1 MDLRQLKSLVAV
13 SEEKTFVQAAR
24 RLHVTQPALSR
35 QIRTFEKEIGT
46 AVFHRSRAGVAL
58 TPAGEICL
66 AAAKSIIAKVERSVG
81 EVRLA
86 SAGKAG
92 ACTIYVSQ
100 WCLWTGFTGRVLN
113 HLAKHDPGIE
123 VIVREGEVGR
133 QFECLRRGHVDIS
146 IATAPRNGYEDIHTE
161 TLLDDVASIALLS
174 PRHPLAS
181 RASVRLEELGDQ
193 TLLAYDS
200 KLLNSIDPEIRA
212 EFQRLGFT
220 PKRTHQLATTESLIA
235 RVSAGLGWS
244 IHRRSLRGKI
254 PDVATVPIENFGVP
268 VPISLMHRAKETQP
282 HILEVARRI
291 REVAAAEYPQMRSFA
306 PFDNIPDSASLSPA
320 RNSEVELRDLRY
332 FAAVVEERGIGRAAI
347 RLGLTQPALSRQIR
361 AVEQGIGVSL
371 VARATR
377 GIVPTVAGKTLY
389 AAAREILGDVS
400 RLPAEVE
407 RGQRAA
413 AGRCMIAAV
422 TAGSVRDLVSA
433 VMRTAGERYA
443 HLELSVHNVPTPQ
456 QPQALNDGEFDI
468 GVCHP
473 FFNLVAG
480 FPNLECRELLTDWM
494 EGALLPTNHPLAERE
509 SITFDDLGSTPFL
522 FFRRD
527 FHPAF
532 YDYLFDAFRRHRYT
546 PVLGPT
552 QNGLNTLWSMCE
564 AGAGWSLAFASHRDA
579 PPPGLVP
586 IPIED
591 FNIPWGVS
599 LLSRKNES
607 RPAARAIIELL
618 FEEAASRNYAL
629 RGSRQEK
636 KEPALVG

>member
-13 SEEKTFVQAAR
+13 SEEKTFVQASR
-24 RLHVTQPALSR
+24 RLNVTQPALSR
-35 QIRTFEKEIGT
+35 QIRTFEREIGT
-46 AVFHRSRAGVAL
+46 AVFHRGRAGVTL

-66 AAAKSIIAKVERSVG
+66 AAARSIIEKVEQAITAT
-81 EVRLA
+81 RLA

-100 WCLWTGFTGRVLN
+100 WCGWTGFTGRLLS
-113 HLAKHDPGIE
+113 HLAKTDPGIE
-123 VIVREGEVGR
+123 ITIREGELGH
-133 QFECLRRGHVDIS
+133 QWECLRSGHVDIS
-146 IATAPRNGYEDIHTE
+146 IATGPRGGYDDIHTE
-161 TLLDDVASIALLS
+161 TLFNDVASLALLS
-174 PRHPLAS
+174 PRHPLAT
-181 RASVRLEELGDQ
+181 RISVRLDELSEH
-193 TLLAYDS
+193 TLLSYDTR
-200 KLLNSIDPEIRA
+200 LLNNIEKEIRM
-212 EFQRLGFT
+212 EFQRIGFV
-220 PKRTHQLATTESLIA
+220 PKRMQQLATTESLLA

-268 VPISLMHRAKETQP
+268 VPISLMHRTNETQP

-291 REVAAAEYPQMRSFA
+291 REVATAEFPAMRPLGA
-306 PFDNIPDSASLSPA
+306 LEQILDSTSSLPV
-320 RNSEVELRDLRY
+320 RNGELELRDLRY
-332 FAAVVEERGIGRAAI
+332 FAAVVEERGIGRAAA

-361 AVEQGIGVSL
+361 AVEQVVGVSL
-371 VARATR
+371 IARATR
-377 GIVPTVAGKTLY
+377 GILPTVAGQTLY
-389 AAAREILGDVS
+389 SSSREILGEAS

-413 AGRCMIAAV
+413 AGRCMIAGV
-422 TAGSVRDLVSA
+422 TAGSVRDLLSA
-433 VMRTAGERYA
+433 VMRTAGERFA

-456 QPQALNDGEFDI
+456 QPQALNDGEFDL

-473 FFNLVAG
+473 FFNVTSG
-480 FPNLECRELLTDWM
+480 FPNLECRELLTDWI
-494 EGALLPTNHPLAERE
+494 EGALLPQDHPLAQCE
-509 SITFDDLGSTPFL
+509 SITFDDLASIPFL

-532 YDYLFDAFRRHRYT
+532 YDYLIEAFRRHGYS

-552 QNGLNTLWSMCE
+552 QNGLSTLWSMCE

-579 PPPGLVP
+579 PPPGLVA
-586 IPIED
+586 IPIEG
-591 FNIPWGVS
+591 FSVPWGVN

-618 FEEAASRNYAL
+618 FEEAASRNYSL
-629 RGSRQEK
+629 RAARSERK
-636 KEPALVG
+636 AVLAN